1 MYTLSRLPSLARV
14 ATLSLA
20 LAIPAMGLAGAA
32 YADDEYG
39 TGHERLVQQSA
50 RSAPSVPDAFA
61 LATGQAQRQAIAKNS
76 GTSQAPVASD
86 AVAPTIKHDLVGS
99 GGRQDSLARE
109 IYHPG
114 SGTDW

>member
-1 MYTLSRLPSLARV
+1 MFTLSRLPSFARV

-20 LAIPAMGLAGAA
+20 LAVPAIGLSGAA

-39 TGHERLVQQSA
+39 TGHERLVTQSA
-50 RSAPSVPDAFA
+50 QSAPSFADAFA
-61 LATGQAQRQAIAKNS
+61 LATGQAQRQAIAKNAA
-76 GTSQAPVASD
+76 APVASD
-86 AVAPTIKHDLVGS
+86 VAAPMIKQDLVGT
-99 GGRQDSLARE
+99 GGQQDSLARD

>member
-1 MYTLSRLPSLARV
+1 MFTISRLPSLARV

-20 LAIPAMGLAGAA
+20 LAVPAMGLAGAA

-39 TGHERLVQQSA
+39 TGHERLVQQAA
-50 RSAPSVPDAFA
+50 RSAPSFAGAFA
-61 LATGQAQRQAIAKNS
+61 LATGQAQHQAIAKNS
-76 GTSQAPVASD
+76 GTSQPSIVSD
-86 AVAPTIKHDLVGS
+86 AVTPTIKQDLLGT
-99 GGRQDSLARE
+99 GGQQDNLARE